1 MLTIFRGNDLAFAE
15 CNRKVCVRFNTCL
28 DLTGWS
34 AKFYLVDNVKQTDD
48 ISSRIW
54 TFGYTEEE
62 TSIFPLGKTFGKL
75 VVFDSTGK
83 VRQMAKVEVE
93 IVNQIFEPVMEG
105 LIAISVDNVLAD
117 YSILSNKPSL
127 NGKVIEGAHDSDY
140 YGIPSDEEINNISEK
155 VDLLSEKVD
164 STSEK
169 VDSLSGNVDLL
180 TENVES
186 QEERIVSADGK
197 LETLE
202 GNLES
207 EARTRAQS
215 DDDLGRAISNGLSE
229 EADAR
234 NIAIEEAKNELGEE
248 IETVRTEVEKEKT
261 EREDSFASLTGGTMP
276 ISKLLFTADG
286 DDENYYRIQV
296 VMRDDG
302 AGNMLPALALDAVP
316 RHDDDSDSSD
326 SSDSSESIA

>member
-62 TSIFPLGKTFGKL
+62 TSVFPLGKTFGKL

-117 YSILSNKPSL
+117 YSILSNKPLL

-155 VDLLSEKVD
+155 VDLLSEKI
-164 STSEK
+164 
-169 VDSLSGNVDLL
+169 
-180 TENVES
+180 ES
-186 QEERIVSADGK
+186 QEERIVSAEGK

-207 EARTRAQS
+207 EARTRAQA
-215 DDDLGRAISNGLSE
+215 DEILGRAISNGLSE
-229 EADAR
+229 EAQAR

-248 IETVRTEVEKEKT
+248 IETVRTEVENEKT
-261 EREDSFASLTGGTMP
+261 EREESFASLTGGTMP

-316 RHDDDSDSSD
+316 RHEDDSDSSD

>member
-62 TSIFPLGKTFGKL
+62 TSVFPLGKTFGKL

-117 YSILSNKPSL
+117 YSILSNKPLL

-155 VDLLSEKVD
+155 VDLLSEKV
-164 STSEK
+164 
-169 VDSLSGNVDLL
+169 
-180 TENVES
+180 ES
-186 QEERIVSADGK
+186 QEERIVSAEGK

-202 GNLES
+202 ENLET
-207 EARTRAQS
+207 EARTRAQADES
-215 DDDLGRAISNGLSE
+215 LGRAISNGLSE

-261 EREDSFASLTGGTMP
+261 EREESFASLTGGTMP

-326 SSDSSESIA
+326 TSDSSDSIA

>member
-62 TSIFPLGKTFGKL
+62 TSVFPLGKTFGKL

-117 YSILSNKPSL
+117 YSILSNKPLL

-155 VDLLSEKVD
+155 VDLLSEKV
-164 STSEK
+164 
-169 VDSLSGNVDLL
+169 
-180 TENVES
+180 ES
-186 QEERIVSADGK
+186 QEERIVSAEEK
-197 LETLE
+197 LETLA

-207 EARTRAQS
+207 EARTRAQADES
-215 DDDLGRAISNGLSE
+215 LGHAISNGLSE

-234 NIAIEEAKNELGEE
+234 NIAIEEAKNELGDE

-261 EREDSFASLTGGTMP
+261 EREESFASLTGGTMP

-326 SSDSSESIA
+326 TSDSSESIA